1 MFNFQR
7 RTKMKK
13 TTILFSSLALAL
25 VSSFATADEDNRPNR
40 EPVFLQE
47 NVAVKDSD
55 VDIYKPSEA
64 YTTDDKRPNREP
76 VFLHDDVKVKH
87 GL

>member
-1 MFNFQR
+1 M
-7 RTKMKK
+7 
-13 TTILFSSLALAL
+13 LGSLIFGLTSVA
-25 VSSFATADEDNRPNR
+25 SSFVIANDEADDRPNR